1 MHLYEY
7 PPLIPGIL
15 IKRYKR
21 FLADVELETGEQITA
36 HCANPG
42 KMLGLSDPGIEVMVS
57 RSDNPKRKLPY
68 TLEIVRPQDNPRI
81 WVGVNTNLPNRVI
94 KVALKYRK
102 FPELGDYTNIRPEV
116 TYGQKLNSRVDFCLT
131 AADGRAIYLEV
142 KNVTWAVNRMALFP
156 DAVTTR
162 GQKHLQELAALAE
175 NNQARAV
182 ALYFI
187 NRSDCDSFAP
197 GDAADAKYG
206 ELLRWAMTKGLEVL
220 ACRFQVCPTGIDYLG
235 LAPIKLD

>member
-1 MHLYEY
+1 MHLYQY
-7 PPLIPGIL
+7 PALLPGIL

-21 FLADVELETGEQITA
+21 FLADIELETGEQITA

-42 KMLGLSDPGIEVMVS
+42 KMRGLSDPGIAVMVS
-57 RSDNPKRKLPY
+57 RSDNPKRKLAY
-68 TLEIVRPQDNPRI
+68 SLEIVRPQDNPEV
-81 WVGVNTNLPNRVI
+81 WVGVNTNLPNQVI
-94 KVALKYRK
+94 KIALEQRI
-102 FPELGDYTNIRPEV
+102 FRELGDYTTIRPEV
-116 TYGQKLNSRVDFCLT
+116 TYGQNRNSRVDFCLT
-131 AADGRAIYLEV
+131 GADGSVIYLEV
-142 KNVTWAVNRMALFP
+142 KNVTWALGGMALFP

-162 GQKHLQELAALAE
+162 GQKHLQELAALVE

-206 ELLRWAMTKGLEVL
+206 ELFRVAMNKGLEVL

>member
-21 FLADVELETGEQITA
+21 FLADIELETGEQVTA

-42 KMLGLSDPGIEVMVS
+42 KMLGLSDPGIAVMVS
-57 RSDNPKRKLPY
+57 RSDKPNRKLPY
-68 TLEIVRPQDNPRI
+68 SLEIVHPQDNPRI
-81 WVGVNTNLPNRVI
+81 WVGVNTHLPNQVI
-94 KVALKYRK
+94 KIALEQRI
-102 FPELGDYTNIRPEV
+102 FPELGDYTTIRPEV
-116 TYGQKLNSRVDFCLT
+116 AYGQKLNSRVDFCLT
-131 AADGRAIYLEV
+131 GADGRVIYLEV

-175 NNQARAV
+175 NHQARAV

-187 NRSDCDSFAP
+187 NRSDCDYFAP

-206 ELLRWAMTKGLEVL
+206 ELLRGA
-220 ACRFQVCPTGIDYLG
+220 RQ
-235 LAPIKLD
+235 

>member
-1 MHLYEY
+1 MHLYQY

-21 FLADVELETGEQITA
+21 FLADVELETGEQVTA

-94 KVALKYRK
+94 LVALKYRK
-102 FPELGDYTNIRPEV
+102 LPELGDYTNIRPEV
-116 TYGQKLNSRVDFCLT
+116 TYGQNLNSRVDFCLT
-131 AADGRAIYLEV
+131 GADGRVIYLEV

-175 NNQARAV
+175 NNQARAI

-187 NRSDCDSFAP
+187 NRSDCDGFAP

-206 ELLRWAMTKGLEVL
+206 ELFRVAMNKGVEVL
-220 ACRFQVCPTGIDYLG
+220 ACRFQVSPTGIDYLG
-235 LAPIKLD
+235 LVPIKMD